1 MRDPYSILG
10 VSKNADQKEI
20 KAAWRA
26 TAKSLH
32 PDQNPDD
39 PKAVGRFTEAGR
51 AYDLLKDP
59 NKRRLFDEARAR
71 AAASGRSGK
80 EATFMEQR
88 AERARAEAEAKAAAA
103 ARAAALAR
111 AAAAAAAVDA
121 ENNASTA
128 KTRDNGEEVVSK
140 IFGSDKRESES
151 AQAAPSPPEPPRAQK
166 TEEQTYSAHERPS
179 EKASEPSQPQAQAQA
194 QPQSQVQPQS
204 QAQTSPAREL
214 VSYLLKR
221 LTRQGPTPEKAPDL
235 NVDAMVSIEDILKRL
250 NPAVTLPEDKLLS
263 IPLPDSIQ
271 DGTQI
276 RVEGYGHRLP
286 GLKRGDV
293 VATIRIKPHKW
304 YRVDGHD
311 LKTMVDVDIDRAV
324 LGGEITVETP
334 DGSHKITI
342 PPWSGSQYSARIANR
357 GLPKG
362 SGNRGDLIAEVRV
375 MLWDRPDQKLVD
387 LIRSLKDGLYL

>member
-26 TAKSLH
+26 TAKTLH

-39 PKAVGRFTEAGR
+39 PRAVGRFTEAGR

-59 NKRRLFDEARAR
+59 DKRRLFDEARAR
-71 AAASGRSGK
+71 AAAAAGRPAK

-88 AERARAEAEAKAAAA
+88 AERARAEAEAKAAAL
-103 ARAAALAR
+103 ARAAAEAR

-121 ENNASTA
+121 QNAANAS
-128 KTRDNGEEVVSK
+128 KKKDNAEEVVSK
-140 IFGSDKRESES
+140 IFGTRKSSDSAES
-151 AQAAPSPPEPPRAQK
+151 AQASTSAPPPQPEPSQAAK
-166 TEEQTYSAHERPS
+166 SDEQTYSAYDRAPEKVPEPKTSSHEP
-179 EKASEPSQPQAQAQA
+179 QP
-194 QPQSQVQPQS
+194 
-204 QAQTSPAREL
+204 SPARDL
-214 VSYLLKR
+214 VAYLLKR
-221 LTRQGPTPEKAPDL
+221 LTRQIPPPERAPDL
-235 NVDAMVSIEDILKRL
+235 NIDAMVSIEDILNRI
-250 NPAVTLPEDKLLS
+250 NPTVTLEDGKLLS
-263 IPLPDSIQ
+263 IPLPDAIK

-293 VATIRIKPHKW
+293 MATVRIKPHRW

-311 LKTMVDVDIDRAV
+311 LHTAVDIDIDKAV
-324 LGGEITVETP
+324 LGGEVKVETP
-334 DGSHKITI
+334 DGTQKITI
-342 PPWSGSQYSARIANR
+342 PPWSGSQYTARIANG

-362 SGNRGDLIAEVRV
+362 AGIRGDLIAEMRV
-375 MLWDRPDQKLVD
+375 LLWDRPDQKLVD
-387 LIRSLKDGLYL
+387 LMRSLRDGLYL